1 MAVTSSVGPFALL
14 AATLR
19 LLDFRRIEER
29 GDDSRGSDPDC
40 DACFH
45 QLGPPFFVAL
55 VGIAHSI
62 LSLIVSFRPYAD
74 RQQLGRAVACA
85 DA

>member
-1 MAVTSSVGPFALL
+1 MTSSVRPFAAL
-14 AATLR
+14 AIALR
-19 LLDFRRIEER
+19 LLDLGGIEER

-55 VGIAHSI
+55 VGVAHSI
-62 LSLIVSFRPYAD
+62 LSLILSFRPYAD
-74 RQQLGRAVACA
+74 RQQLERAVACA
-85 DA
+85 AA